1 VPSVQGTPATNGFPF
16 FRPLDGGLF
25 RASEFIPWLSLRTS
39 VMYSLYSF
47 LFSAWVFVMTPYFL
61 YRAWKHQKYLP
72 ALRQR
77 LGFLPDSLKADGRP
91 TIWIHSCSVG
101 ETLSVQ
107 PLAHALSQRF
117 PQARFVFSTI
127 TKTGQAIAQERF
139 ASYGAGHT
147 FYFPIDLAS
156 IANKVLDTVQPQL
169 FLTIDTEI
177 WPNVL
182 HETNKRGIPVVMV
195 NGRISAQSFQYY
207 RWLQPL
213 MGPVFGNYSLLLI
226 KSREDADRLQRM
238 GAPPSK
244 LRVSGNIKYDRS
256 LVEKH
261 VTEAQAQSLDQSLAL
276 TASDVPVIVA
286 GSTHPGEEEILL
298 DSLRRIRQTA
308 GLESTRL
315 LLVPRHPERFTPVAQ
330 LAERDGWRVK
340 RRSDPAPGDPS
351 ADVLIGDTLGE
362 LATAYQFAT
371 VVFVGG
377 TLIPHGG
384 QSIMEPAV
392 YGKAIVV
399 GPSMKNFPQIID
411 DFIERG
417 GIAQIPADETDT
429 AAQTQ
434 QLTDAFVRLLRDA
447 DARAAM
453 GKAAYSVFEGSQG
466 ATQYTVD
473 HIAAIFE
480 EALSK

>member
-1 VPSVQGTPATNGFPF
+1 
-16 FRPLDGGLF
+16 
-25 RASEFIPWLSLRTS
+25 
-39 VMYSLYSF
+39 MYSLYSF
-47 LFSAWVFVMTPYFL
+47 LFSAWVILLTPYFL
-61 YRAWKHQKYLP
+61 YRAWRHQKYLP
-72 ALRQR
+72 ALKQR
-77 LGFLPDSLKADGRP
+77 LGYLPDSLKADGRP
-91 TIWIHSCSVG
+91 TVWIHSCSVG

-107 PLAHALSQRF
+107 PLAHALAQRF

-182 HETNKRGIPVVMV
+182 HETKKRGIPVVMV

-207 RWLQPL
+207 RWLQPF
-213 MGPVFGNYSLLLI
+213 MGQIFQNYALLLT

-261 VTEAQAQSLDQSLAL
+261 VTEAQAQALDQSLAL
-276 TASDVPVIVA
+276 TASDAPLIVA
-286 GSTHPGEEEILL
+286 GSTHEGEEQILL
-298 DSLRRIRQTA
+298 DALRRIRETP
-308 GLESTRL
+308 GLENARL
-315 LLVPRHPERFTPVAQ
+315 LIVPRHPERFTPVAL
-330 LAERDGWRVK
+330 LAERQGWHVK
-340 RRSDPAPGDPS
+340 RRSGPAPGDPS

-362 LATAYQFAT
+362 LATAYRFAT

-392 YGKAIVV
+392 YAKPIVV

-417 GIAQIPADETDT
+417 GIAQTSADESDKE
-429 AAQTQ
+429 AQTQ
-434 QLTDAFVRLLRDA
+434 QLTDAFVRLLQDA
-447 DARAAM
+447 DAREAM

-480 EALSK
+480 ETLSK

>member
-1 VPSVQGTPATNGFPF
+1 MYF
-16 FRPLDGGLF
+16 L
-25 RASEFIPWLSLRTS
+25 
-39 VMYSLYSF
+39 YSL
-47 LFSAWVFVMTPYFL
+47 LFGSWVLFMAPYFL

-72 ALRQR
+72 ALKQR
-77 LGFLPDSLKADGRP
+77 LGTLPETLKADGRP

-101 ETLSVQ
+101 ETLSAQ
-107 PLAHALSQRF
+107 PLAHALAERF
-117 PQARFVFSTI
+117 PEARLVFSTI

-139 ASYGAGHT
+139 AKYGAGNS

-156 IANKVLDTVQPQL
+156 IANKVLDQIQPQML
-169 FLTIDTEI
+169 ITIDTEI

-182 HETNKRGIPVVMV
+182 HEAKKRGAAVVMV

-207 RWLQPL
+207 RWVQPL
-213 MGPVFGNYSLLLI
+213 LGPVFQNYNLLLM
-226 KSREDADRLQRM
+226 KSKEDAERVQRM
-238 GAPPSK
+238 GASPGK
-244 LRVSGNIKYDRS
+244 IKVSGNIKYDRN
-256 LVEKH
+256 LVEKE
-261 VTEAQAQSLDQSLAL
+261 VSEVQAAAMDRSLAL
-276 TASDVPVIVA
+276 TTTDAPLIVA
-286 GSTHPGEEEILL
+286 GSTHESEESVLL
-298 DSLRRIRQTA
+298 DVLTRIRQTP
-308 GLESTRL
+308 GLEATRL
-315 LLVPRHPERFTPVAQ
+315 LLVPRHPERFGPVAQ
-330 LAERDGWRVK
+330 LAEKAGWLVK
-340 RRSDPAPGDPS
+340 RRSDPAPGTAA
-351 ADVLIGDTLGE
+351 ADVLVLDTLGE

-392 YGKAIVV
+392 YAKPIVI

-417 GIAQIPADETDT
+417 GIAQISADETDRE
-429 AAQTQ
+429 AQTA
-434 QLTDAFVRLLRDA
+434 QLTAAFVRLLLDA

-466 ATQYTVD
+466 ATQFTVD

-480 EALSK
+480 EAMAK

>member
-1 VPSVQGTPATNGFPF
+1 
-16 FRPLDGGLF
+16 
-25 RASEFIPWLSLRTS
+25 
-39 VMYSLYSF
+39 MYPLYSF
-47 LFSAWVFVMTPYFL
+47 LFGSWVFLMTPYFL

-77 LGFLPDSLKADGRP
+77 RGHLPDTLKSDGRP

-107 PLAHALSQRF
+107 PLAHALSLRF

-139 ASYGAGHT
+139 AKYGAGNT

-156 IANKVLDTVQPQL
+156 IANRVLDTIKPAL
-169 FLTIDTEI
+169 FITIDTEI

-182 HETNKRGIPVVMV
+182 HETNKRGVPIVMV

-213 MGPVFGNYSLLLI
+213 MGPVFQNYSLFLM

-244 LRVSGNIKYDRS
+244 LRVSGNIKYDRN
-256 LVEKH
+256 LVEKE
-261 VTEAQAQSLDQSLAL
+261 VTEAQASALDSALAL
-276 TASDVPVIVA
+276 TAGDAPLLVA
-286 GSTHPGEEEILL
+286 GSVHEGEEQTVL
-298 DSLRRIRQTA
+298 DALRRVRQTV
-308 GLESTRL
+308 GLENTRL
-315 LLVPRHPERFTPVAQ
+315 LLVPRHPERFAPVAL
-330 LAERDGWRVK
+330 LAERQGWRVK
-340 RRSDPAPGDPS
+340 RRSDPTPGDPS
-351 ADVLIGDTLGE
+351 ADVLILDALGE

-417 GIAQIPADETDT
+417 GIVQISADQTDKEAQA
-429 AAQTQ
+429 Q
-434 QLTDAFVRLLRDA
+434 QLAGAFVRLLQDS
-447 DARAAM
+447 DAREAM
-453 GKAAYSVFEGSQG
+453 GKAAHSVFEGSQG

-473 HIAAIFE
+473 HIAAVFE
-480 EALSK
+480 EALAK

>member
-1 VPSVQGTPATNGFPF
+1 
-16 FRPLDGGLF
+16 
-25 RASEFIPWLSLRTS
+25 
-39 VMYSLYSF
+39 MYPLYSF
-47 LFSAWVFVMTPYFL
+47 LFGSWVFEMAPYFL

-72 ALRQR
+72 ALQQR
-77 LGFLPDSLKADGRP
+77 RGHLPDTLKSDGRP

-107 PLAHALSQRF
+107 PLAHALSLRF

-139 ASYGAGHT
+139 AKYGEGNT

-156 IANKVLDTVQPQL
+156 IANKVLDTIKPAL
-169 FLTIDTEI
+169 LITIDTEI

-182 HETNKRGIPVVMV
+182 HETKKRGIPIVMV

-213 MGPVFGNYSLLLI
+213 MGPVFQNYSLFLM
-226 KSREDADRLQRM
+226 KSREDAGRLQRM

-244 LRVSGNIKYDRS
+244 LRVSGNIKYDRN
-256 LVEKH
+256 LVEKD
-261 VTEAQAQSLDQSLAL
+261 VTEAQASALDSALAL
-276 TASDVPVIVA
+276 TVGKAPLIVA
-286 GSTHPGEEEILL
+286 GSVHEGEEQTVL
-298 DSLRRIRQTA
+298 DALRRVRLA
-308 GLESTRL
+308 PGLENTRL
-315 LLVPRHPERFTPVAQ
+315 LLVPRHPERFAPVAL
-330 LAERDGWRVK
+330 LAERQGWRVK
-340 RRSDPAPGDPS
+340 RRSDAAPGDPS
-351 ADVLIGDTLGE
+351 ADVLVLDALGE

-417 GIAQIPADETDT
+417 GIAQISADQTNKE
-429 AAQTQ
+429 AQAR
-434 QLTDAFVRLLRDA
+434 QLADAFVRLLQDPEAREA
-447 DARAAM
+447 MGRAAH
-453 GKAAYSVFEGSQG
+453 SVFEGSQG

-473 HIAAIFE
+473 HVAAIFE
-480 EALSK
+480 EALVK